1 MLQSEFD
8 RLTSRPY
15 TEAEFS
21 EIHYIYCYHPA
32 VQSKKDI
39 AELWTIGGICLI
51 KDMWPTARRVEE
63 AELKRNA
70 ARTAYEHGDLE
81 LTMHWQDV
89 LLLPIGG
96 SHGKTSH

>member
-32 VQSKKDI
+32 VQSKKD
-39 AELWTIGGICLI
+39 
-51 KDMWPTARRVEE
+51 M
-63 AELKRNA
+63 
-70 ARTAYEHGDLE
+70 
-81 LTMHWQDV
+81 
-89 LLLPIGG
+89 
-96 SHGKTSH
+96 

>member
-21 EIHYIYCYHPA
+21 EIHYVYCYHPA

-39 AELWTIGGICLI
+39 ADLWTIGGICII
-51 KDMWPTARRVEE
+51 KDMLPTARRVKEE
-63 AELKRNA
+63 NADWKPPERN
-70 ARTAYEHGDLE
+70 TNVPG
-81 LTMHWQDV
+81 
-89 LLLPIGG
+89 IGIK
-96 SHGKTSH
+96 S

>member
-32 VQSKKDI
+32 VRSK
-39 AELWTIGGICLI
+39 

-63 AELKRNA
+63 AEHKRNA
-70 ARTAYEHGDLE
+70 ARTAYEHARDAYDE
-81 LTMHWQDV
+81 LLRE
-89 LLLPIGG
+89 LLYVEVNAP
-96 SHGKTSH
+96 

>member
-21 EIHYIYCYHPA
+21 EIHYVYCYHPA

-39 AELWTIGGICLI
+39 ADLWTIGGICLI
-51 KDMWPTARRVEE
+51 KGHVAH
-63 AELKRNA
+63 
-70 ARTAYEHGDLE
+70 RTAGRNGK
-81 LTMHWQDV
+81 MQ
-89 LLLPIGG
+89 IGCSQNG
-96 SHGKTSH
+96 IRARQRCV

>member
-32 VQSKKDI
+32 VRSKTDVWKKQSTSGTPP
-39 AELWTIGGICLI
+39 ERHTSTPEMRMTSCC
-51 KDMWPTARRVEE
+51 
-63 AELKRNA
+63 
-70 ARTAYEHGDLE
+70 
-81 LTMHWQDV
+81 
-89 LLLPIGG
+89 G
-96 SHGKTSH
+96 S

>member
-39 AELWTIGGICLI
+39 ADLWTIGGICHVAHRQTCGRSRAQAERRQNGI
-51 KDMWPTARRVEE
+51 RARQRCV
-63 AELKRNA
+63 
-70 ARTAYEHGDLE
+70 
-81 LTMHWQDV
+81 
-89 LLLPIGG
+89 
-96 SHGKTSH
+96 

>member
-39 AELWTIGGICLI
+39 ADLWTIGGICHHQGYVAHRQTCGRSRAQAERRQNGI
-51 KDMWPTARRVEE
+51 RARQRCV
-63 AELKRNA
+63 
-70 ARTAYEHGDLE
+70 
-81 LTMHWQDV
+81 
-89 LLLPIGG
+89 
-96 SHGKTSH
+96 

>member
-39 AELWTIGGICLI
+39 ADLWTIGGICLI
-51 KDMWPTARRVEE
+51 KDMWPTARRRSRGGLPTQRETAMHEIKPIIDPLPREE
-63 AELKRNA
+63 LLR
-70 ARTAYEHGDLE
+70 E
-81 LTMHWQDV
+81 LT
-89 LLLPIGG
+89 
-96 SHGKTSH
+96 K

>member
-32 VQSKKDI
+32 
-39 AELWTIGGICLI
+39 CL
-51 KDMWPTARRVEE
+51 
-63 AELKRNA
+63 L
-70 ARTAYEHGDLE
+70 Y
-81 LTMHWQDV
+81 
-89 LLLPIGG
+89 
-96 SHGKTSH
+96 TSPSPRD

>member
-32 VQSKKDI
+32 VRSKKDI
-39 AELWTIGGICLI
+39 ADLWDHRRHLPYQGHVAHRQTCGRSRAQAERRQNGVR
-51 KDMWPTARRVEE
+51 ARQRCV
-63 AELKRNA
+63 
-70 ARTAYEHGDLE
+70 
-81 LTMHWQDV
+81 
-89 LLLPIGG
+89 
-96 SHGKTSH
+96 

>member
-39 AELWTIGGICLI
+39 ADLWTIGGICLI
-51 KDMWPTARRVEE
+51 KDMWPTA
-63 AELKRNA
+63 
-70 ARTAYEHGDLE
+70 
-81 LTMHWQDV
+81 
-89 LLLPIGG
+89 
-96 SHGKTSH
+96 

>member
-21 EIHYIYCYHPA
+21 EIHHIYCYHPA

-39 AELWTIGGICLI
+39 ADLWTIGGIYLASI
-51 KDMWPTARRVEE
+51 
-63 AELKRNA
+63 LS
-70 ARTAYEHGDLE
+70 RTCG
-81 LTMHWQDV
+81 QPPDV
-89 LLLPIGG
+89 WKKQSTSGTLPERHMSTPKMRMTSCCG
-96 SHGKTSH
+96 SCCTWR